1 MRAFKAATF
10 IRLAVAAAA
19 VSIALGLPV
28 LGLSNGQ
35 EHRIFYIGLT
45 VSVALNFFLALA
57 TLHRQR
63 AFERIRQAEQSFRDF
78 YDNISEGV
86 FRSTLDGRMISAN
99 PSLVRLNGF
108 RTEAEMLRA
117 VNNIGKE
124 WYVNPNRREEIHQIL
139 LDTGK
144 AAGLV
149 SEIYRYNTR
158 ERIWIEESTRLVRD
172 NRTGEPLYY
181 DGTVREVTET
191 VRRLELQ
198 GHYDKIASIVSG
210 CLYQFRMRP
219 DGTTCMP
226 YASVGLIHV
235 FGLRPN
241 EVVADAT
248 AIFDTIHPDDR
259 DNVQAS
265 IDQSAERLTP
275 WQSEF
280 RIRTPDGQEKW
291 VFGHSVP
298 EREADG
304 STLWHGHLTDI
315 SERKQT
321 EAKIHDLAY
330 FDALTKL
337 PNRTMLRDRLGQTLS
352 ADRQDGRHGALLFI
366 DLDHFKMLNDT
377 KGHHVGDLLLCEIAE
392 RIRACVRQN
401 DLVARL
407 GGDEFVV
414 LLRDLSS
421 SREAAEAQV
430 GRVGNQILTVIDR
443 PFVAE
448 DYEFQ
453 TTASIG
459 VALFSNEGLDVDDV
473 LKRADLAMYDAKSVG
488 RGTLRFFQDE
498 MQQIVEDRLAL
509 TSDLRRAQSEGQ
521 LALAYQALVDRSGR
535 WFGAEALLRWT
546 HPTRGA
552 VSPAEF
558 IPLAERNGLMGAIDR
573 WVLNAACTTLS
584 EWQRDPATR
593 DLRLSVNVSAHQLNR
608 TGFVAA
614 VEGAL
619 RETGADPN
627 RLTLE
632 LTEHV
637 MLNDIDDVSAA
648 FRQLKDRGVS
658 FALDDFGTGYSS
670 LSYLKRLPIDT
681 LKIDRSFVRD
691 IERDP
696 SDREIIQTI
705 LNIAASLEVSTIAE
719 GVETEMQA
727 VLLRQLGC
735 HAFQGFLFA
744 TPLPLEA
751 FLAELRIH
759 RLETGKKI
767 QRAQLFR
774 PEAQAVAKFRRRPS
788 SSEA

>member
-1 MRAFKAATF
+1 MSFGLGTF
-10 IRLAVAAAA
+10 VHGWFAEPEHGIFI
-19 VSIALGLPV
+19 IALG
-28 LGLSNGQ
+28 
-35 EHRIFYIGLT
+35 
-45 VSVALNFFLALA
+45 VSVALNLSLALA

-63 AFERIRQAEQSFRDF
+63 AFANMRQAEQSFRDL

-99 PSLVRLNGF
+99 PSLVRLNGYQ
-108 RTEAEMLRA
+108 TEAEMLRA
-117 VNNIGKE
+117 VNNIGSE
-124 WYVNPNRREEIHQIL
+124 WYVDPSRRDEIHQIL

-144 AAGLV
+144 ATGLV
-149 SEIYRYNTR
+149 SEIYRHNTR
-158 ERIWIEESTRLVRD
+158 ERIWIEESLRLVRD
-172 NRTGEPLYY
+172 KRSGDPVHYE
-181 DGTVREVTET
+181 GTVREVTET

-198 GHYDKIASIVSG
+198 DHYDKIASIVSG

-219 DGTTCMP
+219 DGATCLP
-226 YASVGLIHV
+226 YASIGLEHM
-235 FGLRPN
+235 FNLRP
-241 EVVADAT
+241 EQVIEDASALLALT
-248 AIFDTIHPDDR
+248 HPDDVAHVR
-259 DNVQAS
+259 SSIEAS
-265 IDQSAERLTP
+265 RTTLTA
-275 WQSEF
+275 WQCEY
-280 RIRTPDGQEKW
+280 RVCLPDGILKW

-304 STLWHGHLTDI
+304 STLWHGYLTDI
-315 SERKQT
+315 SERKRT
-321 EAKIHDLAY
+321 EATIHHLAY
-330 FDALTKL
+330 FDPLTRL
-337 PNRTMLRDRLGQTLS
+337 PNRTMFRERLGQALS
-352 ADRQDGRHGALLFI
+352 AGRENGQYGALLFI

-377 KGHHVGDLLLCEIAE
+377 KGHHVGDLLLSEIAG
-392 RIRACVRQN
+392 RIRACVRHT

-414 LLRDLSS
+414 LLRELSS
-421 SREAAEAQV
+421 SSDAAAEQV
-430 GRVGNQILTVIDR
+430 KRIGHQVLAVIDR
-443 PFVAE
+443 PFLAE

-459 VALFSNEGLDVDDV
+459 VALFCCDDLDVDEV
-473 LKRADLAMYDAKSVG
+473 LKRADLAMYEAKSLG
-488 RGTLRFFQDE
+488 RGTLRFFQEE
-498 MQQIVEDRLAL
+498 MQEVVEDRLAL
-509 TSDLRRAQSEGQ
+509 TSDLRRALVEGHF
-521 LALAYQALVDRSGR
+521 ALAYQALVDRSGR

-546 HPTRGA
+546 HPTRG
-552 VSPAEF
+552 PIPPGEF
-558 IPLAERNGLMGAIDR
+558 IPLAERSGLMGAIDK
-573 WVLNAACTTLS
+573 WVLHAACATQR

-619 RETGADPN
+619 RETGADPS

-648 FRQLKDRGVS
+648 LLHLKERGVS

-691 IERDP
+691 IESDP
-696 SDREIIQTI
+696 SDREIVQTI

-727 VLLRQLGC
+727 VLLRQRGC
-735 HAFQGFLFA
+735 KAFQGFLFA
-744 TPLPLEA
+744 MPMPLDA
-751 FLAELRIH
+751 FLAELQVNQ
-759 RLETGKKI
+759 LEAEQKFR
-767 QRAQLFR
+767 RAQLVR
-774 PEAQAVAKFRRRPS
+774 PKGQAAVNFSRRIPP
-788 SSEA
+788 SEA